1 MRVFDWVKGHALQL
15 RRDRGACAWMALV
28 AFVYGTA
35 TFVRS
40 QATPDFGTDHMMSLA
55 SNLLVGRSDLG
66 HSQLTTINDIV
77 TIATSS
83 GDRYY
88 QAFSLLPTIPYLSL
102 VPFPELWPLSRFLV
116 SAGLGIMAGWLAL
129 PLARRYGP
137 GGGAEYW
144 LASLGAFGTLLFT
157 LTIEGDF
164 YYLAH
169 LEAAILTFLALIE
182 WKDRRRPWVLGLLIG
197 LAGLARPTL
206 WLVAIPFGLGLLA
219 DVADVA
225 DADEIDADEAGV
237 DAADSE
243 DAADWPA
250 SYRFDIRARLMVA
263 IGFAIPLLAAVAVT
277 GWWDWVRFGSA
288 TETGYG
294 IAWITPPLEKLRA
307 EGLFSIMHLPTNLA
321 LFIGGGYG
329 VRDTFPWLVPSNQG
343 QSILL
348 TMPALLIAFAVS
360 MRERLN
366 KVLWGAVIVTA
377 IPVFLYYGGGG
388 ANTYGYRYAM
398 DFVPFLVALV
408 AVALKNRFGNME
420 KMLIILSVCFVSY
433 GYVWLTFK

>member
-1 MRVFDWVKGHALQL
+1 MRVFDWARARAVQL
-15 RRDRGACAWMALV
+15 RNDPGALAWMVLV
-28 AFVYGTA
+28 AFAYGAA

-40 QATPDFGTDHMMSLA
+40 QAAGEFGTDHMMSLA
-55 SNLLVGRSDLG
+55 GNLFAGRSDLAM
-66 HSQLTTINDIV
+66 SQLTTINDIV
-77 TIATSS
+77 TVSAAT

-88 QAFSLLPTIPYLSL
+88 QAFSLLPTIPYLPL
-102 VPFPELWPLSRFLV
+102 VPFPALWPLSRFLV
-116 SAGLGIMAGWLAL
+116 SGTLGIVAGWLAL

-137 GGGAEYW
+137 GGAAQYW
-144 LASLGAFGTLLFT
+144 LAALGAFGTLLFT
-157 LTIEGDF
+157 LTIDGDF

-169 LEAAILTFLALIE
+169 LEAVLLTFLALIE

-219 DVADVA
+219 DVVHSDETVE
-225 DADEIDADEAGV
+225 ADEL
-237 DAADSE
+237 
-243 DAADWPA
+243 PA
-250 SYRFDIRARLMVA
+250 SYRFDVRAGLRIAV
-263 IGFAIPLLAAVAVT
+263 GFGIPLLATVAAT
-277 GWWDWVRFGSA
+277 GWWDWVRFGSV

-294 IAWITPPLEKLRA
+294 IAWITPPLEALRA
-307 EGLFSIMHLPTNLA
+307 QGLFSISHVPTNLA

-329 VRDTFPWLVPSNQG
+329 VRNTFPWLVPSNQG

-348 TMPALLIAFAVS
+348 TMPALLIAFAVP

-366 KVLWGAVIVTA
+366 KMLWGAVIVAA

-408 AVALKNRFGNME
+408 AVALKDRFGNLE
-420 KMLIILSVCFVSY
+420 KALVVLSVGFVCY
-433 GYVWLTFK
+433 GYVWQCFK